1 MCLSTVYMEKNGIVE
16 TVMQDVSHM
25 VSKNDGLLL
34 TGMFGDEK
42 FIEGRLKSI
51 DFLDGESILIES
63 VTEKNSC

>member
-1 MCLSTVYMEKNGIVE
+1 MEKNGIVE

-51 DFLDGESILIES
+51 DFLDGKSVLIES
-63 VTEKNSC
+63 IADKNIC